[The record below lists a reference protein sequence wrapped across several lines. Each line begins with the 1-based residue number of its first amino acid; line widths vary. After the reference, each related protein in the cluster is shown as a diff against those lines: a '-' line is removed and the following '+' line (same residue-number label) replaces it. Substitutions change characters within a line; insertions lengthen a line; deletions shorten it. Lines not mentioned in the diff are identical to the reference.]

1 MAAPAGDIAYDPYD
15 REIDVD
21 PYPVWRRLREE
32 APLYYNEPHEFF
44 ALSRYA
50 DVEAGLN
57 DWRTYSS
64 AKGSLL
70 ELIKLGI
77 DLPPGN
83 TLFEDPPLHDAHR
96 SVLSRVFT
104 PKKMLAVEPEVRRFC
119 GRALDPL
126 VGSDG
131 FDFITDLG
139 AQIPMRTIGMLLGI
153 PEDEQEA
160 IREVIDASLLLDES
174 GLPQVDPMT
183 MMAKTEEMFA
193 GYLDWRADHPSD
205 DLMSQMLVSEFE
217 DEHGVVRRLTRTEIL
232 VYVGNVAAAGNET
245 ATRLIGW
252 IGKVLADHPDQ
263 LHQVAA
269 DRSLVPQVV
278 EEVLRYEA
286 PSPVQAR
293 AVTRDVEVHG
303 RTVPEGSVMLLLNG
317 SANRDDRYFPDG
329 DRFDIDRKADRHLS
343 FGYGLHFCLGA
354 ALARLEGRV
363 ALDEVLQRWPHWE
376 VDPEGAVQA
385 HTSTVRGWQRLPV
398 VVG

>member
-1 MAAPAGDIAYDPYD
+1 MAALPDDVYYDPYD
-15 REIDVD
+15 FAIDVD

-32 APLYYNEPHEFF
+32 APLYYNEQHDFF
-44 ALSRYA
+44 ALSRFD
-50 DVEAGLN
+50 DVEHGLG

-77 DLPPGN
+77 ELPPGN

-96 SVLSRVFT
+96 GILARVFT
-104 PKKMLAVEPEVRRFC
+104 PKKMLAVEPKVRAFC
-119 GRALDPL
+119 ARSLDPL

-153 PEDEQEA
+153 PEEDQEA

-174 GLPQVDPMT
+174 GAPQVDPMT
-183 MMAKTEEMFA
+183 MMARTEEMFA

-205 DLMSQMLVSEFE
+205 DLMTQMLTSEFE
-217 DEHGVVRRLTRTEIL
+217 DEHGEVRRLTRTEIL

-252 IGKVLADHPDQ
+252 IGKVLADHPEQ
-263 LHQVAA
+263 LRQVAE
-269 DRSLVPQVV
+269 DRALVPQVV

-293 AVTRDVEVHG
+293 EVTRDVEVHG
-303 RTVPEGSVMLLLNG
+303 RTVPQGSVMLMLNG
-317 SANRDDRYFPDG
+317 SANRDDRQFADG
-329 DRFDIDRKADRHLS
+329 DRFDVHRKIDRHLS
-343 FGYGLHFCLGA
+343 FGYGLHFCIGA

-363 ALDEVLQRWPHWE
+363 ALDEVLQRWSSWE
-376 VDPEGAVQA
+376 VDLDHAVQA

-398 VVG
+398 VTS